1 MAALLS
7 DIALGPFGT
16 GAGVIIA
23 AIVVCGPLCLLLIG
37 LAQASL
43 RSALAEL
50 RGYQHNGRQPG
61 GLKPL
66 AALARIFGA
75 TGMLALIT
83 DLIGTLVFN
92 SDTLLA
98 GRTPETP
105 EAAAVFVTVPTI
117 SLALAGAAV
126 GASLVALP
134 TVLRFSRYDDAGRV
148 LLGAMLPEE
157 RIRRM
162 R

>member
-16 GAGVIIA
+16 GAGVIIST
-23 AIVVCGPLCLLLIG
+23 IVVCGPFCLLLIG
-37 LAQASL
+37 LAQALL
-43 RSALAEL
+43 RSAVSEL
-50 RGYQHNGRQPG
+50 RGYKHNGRQPG

-66 AALARIFGA
+66 AAFARIIGA
-75 TGMLALIT
+75 TGMLAVIT

-98 GRTPETP
+98 GRTPDTP
-105 EAAAVFVTVPTI
+105 EAAALFVTVPTI
-117 SLALAGAAV
+117 SLVLAGVAV
-126 GASLVALP
+126 GASVVALP
-134 TVLRFSRYDDAGRV
+134 TVLRFSRYDDADRI